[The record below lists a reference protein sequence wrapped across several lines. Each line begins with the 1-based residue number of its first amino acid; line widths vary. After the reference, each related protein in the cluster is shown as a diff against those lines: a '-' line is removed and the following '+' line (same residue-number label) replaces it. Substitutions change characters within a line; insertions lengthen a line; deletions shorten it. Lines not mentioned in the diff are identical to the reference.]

1 MQEENKFMLM
11 QKGNSQTEQNKR
23 IEELTQMLSQKQ
35 AELAKY
41 SQDVENLKENL
52 YSEQQ
57 SNERLN
63 NERNKIMISK
73 RESEM
78 QLGNQQKSL
87 EFVNQSIDK
96 YKASLAQKEQE
107 LRDQKSKMTTL
118 QQDLMK
124 RLDVAVG

>member
-1 MQEENKFMLM
+1 
-11 QKGNSQTEQNKR
+11 
-23 IEELTQMLSQKQ
+23 
-35 AELAKY
+35 
-41 SQDVENLKENL
+41 
-52 YSEQQ
+52 
-57 SNERLN
+57 
-63 NERNKIMISK
+63 MISK

-96 YKASLAQKEQE
+96 YKASLALKEQE

-124 RLDVAVG
+124 QLDVAVAQKDQQRIEYISAIDKQKEEIATLNARLMQQG

>member
-1 MQEENKFMLM
+1 
-11 QKGNSQTEQNKR
+11 
-23 IEELTQMLSQKQ
+23 
-35 AELAKY
+35 
-41 SQDVENLKENL
+41 
-52 YSEQQ
+52 
-57 SNERLN
+57 
-63 NERNKIMISK
+63 MISK

-107 LRDQKSKMTTL
+107 LRDQKNKMTAV

-124 RLDVAVG
+124 QLDVAVAQKDQ

>member
-1 MQEENKFMLM
+1 
-11 QKGNSQTEQNKR
+11 
-23 IEELTQMLSQKQ
+23 
-35 AELAKY
+35 
-41 SQDVENLKENL
+41 
-52 YSEQQ
+52 
-57 SNERLN
+57 
-63 NERNKIMISK
+63 MISK

-107 LRDQKSKMTTL
+107 LRDQKNKMTAL

-124 RLDVAVG
+124 QLDVAFTQKDQ

>member
-57 SNERLN
+57 SIERLN

-87 EFVNQSIDK
+87 QFVNQSIDK
-96 YKASLAQKEQE
+96 YKASLA
-107 LRDQKSKMTTL
+107 
-118 QQDLMK
+118 
-124 RLDVAVG
+124 

>member
-57 SNERLN
+57 SIERLN

-96 YKASLAQKEQE
+96 YKASLA
-107 LRDQKSKMTTL
+107 
-118 QQDLMK
+118 
-124 RLDVAVG
+124 

>member
-57 SNERLN
+57 SIERLN

-78 QLGNQQKSL
+78 QLDN
-87 EFVNQSIDK
+87 
-96 YKASLAQKEQE
+96 
-107 LRDQKSKMTTL
+107 
-118 QQDLMK
+118 
-124 RLDVAVG
+124 